1 MRTAALRKQKSR
13 LAVVAV
19 VLGAGAAGMISGA
32 AGPADASGAVDQYPS
47 GNGQCQATVAGW
59 TSVPTKCEQAPPP
72 AIRRPVEIGITGG
85 LTGAVGGGAA
95 AAVGGPAAY
104 FFGQYG

>member
-1 MRTAALRKQKSR
+1 MLTAIRKQKTR

-19 VLGAGAAGMISGA
+19 VLGAGAAGAVGGA
-32 AGPADASGAVDQYPS
+32 AGPANASGAVDQYPT

-59 TSVPTKCEQAPPP
+59 TSVPTECEQAPPP
-72 AIRRPVEIGITGG
+72 AIRKPVEIGITGVV
-85 LTGAVGGGAA
+85 TGAVGGAA
-95 AAVGGPAAY
+95 AGGVGGPAAY